1 MLLQERSA
9 DPEEVLTNLGFTAA
23 HSDDAISRVPGRFL
37 STKSAADGINIT
49 SLLEDNNEL
58 QKLLGLHDPE
68 DFIEQIQ
75 ASQIQNNMNAQG
87 KFSHVSMETINQHI
101 LYLLTEYAIP
111 VHFIDVGRLIE
122 LKCCGEEMLDEMEL
136 SEDEQCFKDCSR
148 DEPLS
153 LVNFQDSKSPTSY
166 MNCLYDLCPPST
178 EPLEEF
184 QPIKTFD
191 EIPPIEFPPI
201 KHHVEEYPP
210 ITELEEFT
218 SVEEQCRR
226 ISYSE
231 TQISYSLLQ
240 TPIRPQNLDLT
251 QKVAN
256 QCCSG
261 TLTEEGSLAEGEW
274 KTNEGDSP
282 MVSDSSGSTPST
294 AGEVML
300 DPGESLV

>member
-75 ASQIQNNMNAQG
+75 ASQIQTNMNTQG
-87 KFSHVSMETINQHI
+87 KFSHVAMETINQHI

-122 LKCCGEEMLDEMEL
+122 LKCCGDEVAEEMEL
-136 SEDEQCFKDCSR
+136 SEDEHSVNFQDCSR
-148 DEPLS
+148 DDPLA
-153 LVNFQDSKSPTSY
+153 LINFQESKSPTSY
-166 MNCLYDLCPPST
+166 DNTLYDLCPPFQ
-178 EPLEEF
+178 EF

-201 KHHVEEYPP
+201 KNHVEEYPP

-218 SVEEQCRR
+218 SEEEQCRR
-226 ISYSE
+226 LSYSE
-231 TQISYSLLQ
+231 TQIAYSLLK

-251 QKVAN
+251 QMVAN
-256 QCCSG
+256 QCCSSI
-261 TLTEEGSLAEGEW
+261 LNEEGSIAEGEW
-274 KTNEGDSP
+274 KTAAGDSP
-282 MVSDSSGSTPST
+282 VGSDSSGSTPST
-294 AGEVML
+294 TGEVML